1 MARAEP
7 TTLSPPPEPVRDY
20 ISSMSDQLA
29 ALARSIGDVRL
40 AMILDLAA
48 TFAELPTRLTQS
60 RDASVITHMDQATQV
75 ELQQHAHDG
84 ARISA

>member
-7 TTLSPPPEPVRDY
+7 ASLPPPPEPVRDY

-48 TFAELPTRLTQS
+48 TFAELPTRLTQP
-60 RDASVITHMDQATQV
+60 RDASVITHMDQAAEV